1 MARRRKRPDG
11 RIERAFRYNGK
22 TYHVYGRS
30 AEELNRKER
39 EKREDLE
46 TGRQLRDNPT
56 LKQYY
61 EQFTEARRD
70 KVSGNTMRTNRY
82 LFGYCA
88 KVVLPGIDL
97 QLGEMRMK
105 DIRPKDILQVQAALI
120 QEGRSTTTANHAMA
134 HLKHIFREAVKD
146 ETIDRNPCIVVSKI
160 KRAETEARD
169 TIHRALTPAET
180 KAFFEAAKGNY
191 YYNALLMLLQTG
203 LRIGELAALVETD
216 IDTGKGLLHVSRT
229 ITKTESGLTVI
240 GDSTK
245 TKKGRRDIPI
255 NSAIMQVVK
264 AQKAINYDLFGNTAV
279 LFRSLEGALL
289 DAPILN
295 GEIERICR
303 AAGVERFT
311 CHALRA
317 TFATRFI
324 EQRPQ
329 DYKVLSELLGHS
341 NINITLDLYTHTM
354 NETKAEAMKELIIA
368 Y

>member
-46 TGRQLRDNPT
+46 TGRQSRDNPT
-56 LKQYY
+56 LYQYY
-61 EQFTEARRD
+61 EVFTSARRD

-82 LFGYCA
+82 LFSYCA
-88 KVVLPGIDL
+88 KVVISGINKP
-97 QLGEMRMK
+97 LGEMRIR
-105 DIRPKDILQVQAALI
+105 DITPKDILQVQAAI
-120 QEGRSTTTANHAMA
+120 VQGGRSTTTANHAMA

-146 ETIDRNPCIVVSKI
+146 ETIDRNPCIVISKI
-160 KRAETEARD
+160 KRTEAEARD
-169 TIHRALTPAET
+169 TIHRALTPGET
-180 KAFFEAAKGNY
+180 KAFFEAAKENY

-203 LRIGELAALVETD
+203 LRIGELAALTETD
-216 IDTGKGLLHVSRT
+216 IDTGKGLLHISRT
-229 ITKTESGLTVI
+229 ITKTENGLAVM

-245 TKKGRRDIPI
+245 TPKGRRDIPI
-255 NSAIMQVVK
+255 NTEIARIIK
-264 AQKAINYDLFGNTAV
+264 AQKAMNRDLFGNTAV
-279 LFRSLEGALL
+279 LFRSIEGAYL

-354 NETKAEAMKELIIA
+354 NETKAEAMKELKIA